1 MKHARTAAVILAFV
15 MISVLPS
22 VSRAGEYTIG
32 EGDTLLISVWGEKD
46 LSLSV
51 KVRPDGKITVPA
63 VGEVTAANTTARTLQ
78 SSLTNKLRGIV
89 KNPIVT
95 VIVMEITNNK
105 VYIFG
110 GGVKAGVYALVQRTT
125 LLQLLCQIED
135 ARKADLKRAYVLR
148 DAARIKVDFSRLFIN
163 GDTTEDLAIEPNDVI
178 FIPANTEKNV
188 YVVGAVNMPK
198 FIEFREGLTVME
210 AILEAGGFTKFASQ
224 NDTIIYRK
232 DEHKKEISIPV
243 KIKRLIN
250 DGDLKQNEKLKP
262 GDYIVVKESIF

>member
-1 MKHARTAAVILAFV
+1 MKNGKIVLLIL
-15 MISVLPS
+15 VLLAIPL
-22 VSRAGEYTIG
+22 VAIAGEYVIG

-51 KVRPDGKITVPA
+51 KVRPDGKITLPA
-63 VGEVTAANTTARTLQ
+63 LGEVTAANATAKNLQ
-78 SSLTNKLRGIV
+78 SVIANRLKGLV

-110 GGVKAGVYALVQRTT
+110 GGVRTGVYSLVQRTT

-135 ARKADLKRAYVLR
+135 AKKADLKRAYVLR
-148 DAARIKVDFSRLFIN
+148 DGNKIKNDFSRLFIQ
-163 GDTTEDLAIEPNDVI
+163 GETSEDVMIEPNDVI
-178 FIPANTEKNV
+178 FIPTNTDKNV
-188 YVVGAVNMPK
+188 YVMGAVNMPK
-198 FIEFREGLTVME
+198 FIEYREGLTVME
-210 AILEAGGFTKFASQ
+210 AILEAGGFTRFASP

-232 DEHKKEISIPV
+232 DEHKKEFAIPV
-243 KIKRLIN
+243 KMKKLIN

-262 GDYIVVKESIF
+262 GDYIVVKESLF

>member
-1 MKHARTAAVILAFV
+1 MKTWN
-15 MISVLPS
+15 SVLIVIVALLAPFAAA
-22 VSRAGEYTIG
+22 AGEYVIG

-51 KVRPDGKITVPA
+51 KVRPDGKVTLPA
-63 VGEVTAANTTARTLQ
+63 VGEVTASNTTARNLQATLA
-78 SSLTNKLRGIV
+78 SKLRGIV
-89 KNPIVT
+89 KNPVVT

-110 GGVKAGVYALVQRTT
+110 GGVRAGVYSLVQRTT

-135 ARKADLKRAYVLR
+135 AKKADLKRAYVLR
-148 DAARIKVDFSRLFIN
+148 DNKRIKTDFHKLFIQ
-163 GDTTEDLAIEPNDVI
+163 GETSEDITIEPNDVV
-178 FIPANTEKNV
+178 FIPTNTDKNV
-188 YVVGAVNMPK
+188 YVMGAVNMPK
-198 FIEFREGLTVME
+198 FIEYRDGLTVME
-210 AILEAGGFTKFASQ
+210 AILEAGGFTKFANP

-232 DEHKKEISIPV
+232 DEQRKEITIPV
-243 KIKRLIN
+243 KMKKLIN

>member
-1 MKHARTAAVILAFV
+1 MNARKNLSSILLAIALMLIPAA
-15 MISVLPS
+15 
-22 VSRAGEYTIG
+22 SRAGDYVIG

-63 VGEVTAANTTARTLQ
+63 VGEMTAANMTAKNLQ
-78 SSLTNKLRGIV
+78 SILASRLKGMV

-110 GGVKAGVYALVQRTT
+110 GGVRAGVYSLVQRTT

-135 ARKADLKRAYVLR
+135 ARKADLKHAYVLR
-148 DAARIKVDFSRLFIN
+148 DAKKIKIDFSQLFIQ
-163 GDTTEDLAIEPNDVI
+163 GDTAEDLAIEPNDVI
-178 FIPANTEKNV
+178 FIPTNTDKNV
-188 YVVGAVNMPK
+188 YVMGAVNLPK

-210 AILEAGGFTKFASQ
+210 AILEAGGFTKFASP

-232 DEHKKEISIPV
+232 DERKKEVAIPV
-243 KIKRLIN
+243 KMKKLMN

-262 GDYIVVKESIF
+262 GDYIVVKESMF